1 MNDLTFGRAQDDG
14 ADDSAA
20 ARDLTDNATGDAP
33 PIVVQYLRVVQRWK
47 WLIAGSF
54 AVSAILALLVTLLM
68 TPQYTAEATL
78 EIQRQNDR
86 ITQVRGVEPETS
98 SVDME
103 FYQTQYGLLQAH
115 SLSERV
121 ATDLRLYSE
130 PQFFEMFG
138 DGETAA
144 SIRANPA
151 ANSTAVRQE
160 RIRRAGATLLKRVN
174 IAPVRLSRLVS
185 VRFTSPDPQFSAR
198 VVNAWTRDFVQAE
211 LERRFD
217 ATSYA
222 RRFLEQHLEQLRGR
236 LEQSERQ
243 LVAYAERQ
251 RIINIPSSVSSSA
264 VPGSATVT
272 ERPLVAEDLSAL
284 NQQLNEATAARMMAE
299 SRLHGRGG
307 ETPEALQ
314 NSAISTL
321 RERRAEM
328 AAERARMLT
337 QFEPQYP
344 PAQALSNQIQDL
356 DRSIAREEGRV
367 NGMIRSAYASA
378 VQREQALH
386 SRVATLQEDLL
397 NLRGR
402 TIQYNIYQR
411 DVDTNR
417 QLYDGLLQRYKEIGV
432 AGGVGVNNVAIVDP
446 GQIPN
451 RPSSPNLIRNILLAM
466 IFGGILGV
474 GLAFAFEQID
484 ETISNPGDV
493 ERALSLPLLGTIPKS
508 DSDDPRQDLGDRKSP
523 LVEAY
528 LSAQT
533 SLGFTT
539 DHGTP
544 KSFIVT
550 STQPAEGKSTTAYAL
565 AHSLARTGRSVVLV
579 DADMR
584 SPSLHH
590 LFDVKNE
597 QGLSNYLAGS
607 GNLLAMVRKGSDE
620 GPALLPAGPP
630 PPNAAELLVGD
641 RLGHAIQELQNHFDH
656 VILDVPP
663 VMGLADTPL
672 IASRVEG
679 TIFVVE
685 SHATRSSRALIAVR
699 RLKDAHARILGVLM
713 TKFESKRAHY
723 GYGYDYGYGYGNSNN
738 GDSNS
743 KSNGQS

>member
-1 MNDLTFGRAQDDG
+1 MNDLTFGRAHDNG
-14 ADDSAA
+14 ADDSVA
-20 ARDLTDNATGDAP
+20 ARSVEIDTATGESRP
-33 PIVVQYLRVVQRWK
+33 LVVQYLRVALRWK
-47 WLIAGSF
+47 WLIVGSF
-54 AVSAILALLVTLLM
+54 AVSAVLALIITLLM

-78 EIQRQNDR
+78 EIQRERNTIVPVQ
-86 ITQVRGVEPETS
+86 GVQPETS
-98 SVDME
+98 SYDME
-103 FYQTQYGLLQAH
+103 FYQTQYGLLQAR

-121 ATDLRLYSE
+121 ATDLRLYAD
-130 PQFFEMFG
+130 PQFFQMFG
-138 DGETAA
+138 DSQTAGEV
-144 SIRANPA
+144 RENPA
-151 ANSTAVRQE
+151 ANSAAIRQE
-160 RIRRAGATLLKRVN
+160 RIRRAGAILLRNVN
-174 IAPVRLSRLVS
+174 VAPIRLSRLVS
-185 VRFTSPDPQFSAR
+185 VHFTSPDPQFSAR
-198 VVNAWTRDFVQAE
+198 VLNAWTRDFVQAE
-211 LERRFD
+211 LERRFE

-222 RRFLEQHLEQLRGR
+222 RRFLEQHLEQLRSR

-243 LVAYAERQ
+243 LVAYAEQQ

-264 VPGSATVT
+264 SPGGATVT

-284 NQQLNEATAARMMAE
+284 NQQLNEATAARVAAE
-299 SRLHGRGG
+299 SRLHSRGG
-307 ETPEALQ
+307 ETEEALQ

-328 AAERARMLT
+328 AAERARLLT

-344 PAQALSNQIQDL
+344 PAQALANQIADL

-367 NGMIRSAYASA
+367 SGMLRTAYESAT
-378 VQREQALH
+378 QREQTLRH
-386 SRVATLQEDLL
+386 RVDELQENLL

-432 AGGVGVNNVAIVDP
+432 AGGVGVNNMSIVDP
-446 GQIPN
+446 GQIPTH
-451 RPSSPNLIRNILLAM
+451 PSSPNLIRNLLLAM

-484 ETISNPGDV
+484 ETISNPADV
-493 ERALSLPLLGTIPKS
+493 GRTLALPLLGTIPKS
-508 DSDDPRQDLGDRKSP
+508 DSADPRQDLGDRKSP

-539 DHGTP
+539 DHGIP
-544 KSFIVT
+544 KSFLVT

-565 AHSLARTGRSVVLV
+565 AQSLARTGRSVVLV

-607 GNLLAMVRKGSDE
+607 DNILAMVRRDSPD
-620 GPALLPAGPP
+620 GPALLAAGPP
-630 PPNAAELLVGD
+630 PPNAAELLIGD
-641 RLGHAIQELQNHFDH
+641 RLAQGIRELLNHFDH

-685 SHATRSSRALIAVR
+685 SHATSSNRALVAVR

-723 GYGYDYGYGYGNSNN
+723 GYGYDYGYGYG
-738 GDSNS
+738 
-743 KSNGQS
+743 QSSTES